1 MDTAACNGGG
11 RSRNYHNDLD
21 SSALASARFA
31 MLKSRPPADDQL
43 ESERPSKTRL
53 KQQMHELQ
61 DLGHAL
67 AELPNDRLL
76 ALELPERLLDAIVE
90 FKRTRSH
97 EGRRRQL
104 QYLGKLMRGVDPE
117 PLRAAVDAFALG
129 SAVDAMRLHE
139 AERWRVELVRDDEA
153 ITRWAAAFPG
163 SDVQRL
169 RALVRAARRDEAA
182 ASGQRHGR
190 GWRELFQ
197 FVKPHVERSEPP

>member
-1 MDTAACNGGG
+1 
-11 RSRNYHNDLD
+11 
-21 SSALASARFA
+21 
-31 MLKSRPPADDQL
+31 MLKPRASPVDEPVL
-43 ESERPSKTRL
+43 ERPSKTQL

-61 DLGHAL
+61 ELGQAL
-67 AELPNDRLL
+67 SELPADRLHGL
-76 ALELPERLLDAIVE
+76 QLPERLLDAITE

-104 QYLGKLMRGVDPE
+104 QYVGKLMRGVDAE

-129 SAVDAMRLHE
+129 SAVDSLKLHE

-153 ITRWAAAFPG
+153 ITRWAQAFPQ

-182 ASGQRHGR
+182 TSGQRHGR

-197 FVKPHVERSEPP
+197 FVKPHVEQSEP

>member
-1 MDTAACNGGG
+1 
-11 RSRNYHNDLD
+11 
-21 SSALASARFA
+21 
-31 MLKSRPPADDQL
+31 MLKSRPSADDDAAPQ
-43 ESERPSKTRL
+43 RPSKTQL
-53 KQQMHELQ
+53 KQQMLQLQEL
-61 DLGHAL
+61 GNAL
-67 AELPNDRLL
+67 AELPDDRLQG
-76 ALELPERLLDAIVE
+76 LELPERLLDAITE

-104 QYLGKLMRGVDPE
+104 QYVGKLMRSVDPE

-129 SAVDAMRLHE
+129 SAVDAMQLHE

-153 ITRWAAAFPG
+153 IDRWAKAFPG

-182 ASGQRHGR
+182 AAGQRHGR

-197 FVKPHVERSEPP
+197 FVKPHVQSERP

>member
-1 MDTAACNGGG
+1 
-11 RSRNYHNDLD
+11 
-21 SSALASARFA
+21 
-31 MLKSRPPADDQL
+31 MLKSRPPPVDDGTL
-43 ESERPSKTRL
+43 EHPSKTQL

-61 DLGHAL
+61 ELGHAL
-67 AELPNDRLL
+67 AELPADRLQ
-76 ALELPERLLDAIVE
+76 AVELPERLRDAIAE

-104 QYLGKLMRGVDPE
+104 QYVGKLMRGVDPA

-139 AERWRVELVRDDEA
+139 AERWRVELVRDDDA
-153 ITRWAAAFPG
+153 ITRWMQAFPG

-169 RALVRAARRDEAA
+169 RSLVRAARRDEAA
-182 ASGQRHGR
+182 APEQRHGR

-197 FVKPHVERSEPP
+197 FVKPHVEQSDPP